1 MTPPSRSSDL
11 STDGA
16 WLAIF
21 HNAPSAAASTPL
33 YFCESCCGT
42 NVRAAQRLCRN
53 EETRLDTVSAEALI
67 VMNAVFALLAVSA
80 IAGLVLGLY
89 FSWVAIL
96 ASGLVL
102 AFVSAMVLQKEGFEV
117 LAGIAI
123 IVVCLTVNQVAY
135 LIGVRLV
142 TRRTQGR

>member
-1 MTPPSRSSDL
+1 
-11 STDGA
+11 
-16 WLAIF
+16 
-21 HNAPSAAASTPL
+21 
-33 YFCESCCGT
+33 
-42 NVRAAQRLCRN
+42 
-53 EETRLDTVSAEALI
+53 LDTVSTEALI

-89 FSWVAIL
+89 FSWIAIL

-102 AFVSAMVLQKEGFEV
+102 AFVSAVVLQKEGFEA

-142 TRRTQGR
+142 THRTQGR